1 MVTFS
6 KRRQGLFKNAEE
18 YANITGS
25 QIAVLVFSPA
35 GNPYVHGS
43 LSFDAV
49 IDKFLSVNGGA
60 RSSGQVGVHH
70 NEADVCR
77 EFLMVLEDKMK
88 RCRSA
93 EDLSALKA
101 ELEEV
106 RVKVLQR
113 LKHIEEDEF
122 VTSLLNC

>member
-6 KRRQGLFKNAEE
+6 KRRQGLFQKAEE

-43 LSFDAV
+43 PSFDAV

-60 RSSGQVGVHH
+60 SSSGQVGVHH

-93 EDLSALKA
+93 EDLSAVKA